1 MINHI
6 DTVQTPLSEDL
17 FFLGR
22 LISSH
27 PPHPFLNKQELLLN
41 AVALYMTTGHPDGV
55 IATFFHE
62 TSFTIYLAKS
72 GPLSHDDAERATS
85 FFSCLKVATGFK
97 SLLPYLARYSVENV
111 EKRVR
116 NLSHSLKDL
125 LPWVS
130 DVVLQH
136 EENAALESLESLLKS
151 PFTFLDTAESHN
163 TFTNIIAASKNI
175 LALFSPF
182 SCALAS
188 LYGIEEPLSRFKR
201 RLGKI
206 VQYLDINQ
214 VIRFVQRNS
223 SKIIFFWVPDTTRGQ
238 ISVNLGT
245 LKDRHLDGFLE
256 SATAN
261 LFPAQRAKSR
271 ELMAVALTYPDQ
283 TVEVTLFVHPE
294 IHLIMYLTDVVG
306 VQNQYPPDT
315 RLCIGSSKNI
325 CGCCKQWIDAF
336 NNCMTVKWMTTFH
349 NDGMYCN
356 WKIPDPDLVQHI
368 QAAVC
373 QGNDA
378 VVERVKQRMEEV
390 FSVELDCFWDRLFA

>member
-1 MINHI
+1 M
-6 DTVQTPLSEDL
+6 S
-17 FFLGR
+17 
-22 LISSH
+22 
-27 PPHPFLNKQELLLN
+27 
-41 AVALYMTTGHPDGV
+41 TGHPDGV

-72 GPLSHDDAERATS
+72 GPLSHDDTERATS

-97 SLLPYLARYSVENV
+97 TLLPYLARYSAENV

-125 LPWVS
+125 LPWVA

-136 EENAALESLESLLKS
+136 EENTALESLESLLKS
-151 PFTFLDTAESHN
+151 PFTFLDTAESHKE
-163 TFTNIIAASKNI
+163 FRDIITASKNI
-175 LALFSPF
+175 LALFSSF
-182 SCALAS
+182 SCALES

-206 VQYLDINQ
+206 VQYHDITH

-223 SKIIFFWVPDTTRGQ
+223 SKIIFLWVPDTIQRRQ

-245 LKDRHLDGFLE
+245 LNDRHLDSFLE

-261 LFPAQRAKSR
+261 LYPDQRAKIR
-271 ELMAVALTYPDQ
+271 DHMADELTYPDK

-294 IHLIMYLTDVVG
+294 IHLIMHLTDVVG

-315 RLCIGSSKNI
+315 QLCIGSSKNI

-336 NNCMTVKWMTTFH
+336 NDCMTVKWMTTFH
-349 NDGMYCN
+349 NDGVYCN
-356 WKIPDPDLVQHI
+356 WKIPDPDLVQQHI

-378 VVERVKQRMEEV
+378 VVEHVKQGMEEV
-390 FSVELDCFWDRLFA
+390 FLMELDCVWERLFD